1 MRRFTL
7 IIGSMDDF
15 EDPDA
20 LLAAYREHG
29 DNFCDPANGW
39 QPNAGA
45 YSVELPE
52 IANIGTDMTVERIAE
67 FYLFGKAF
75 SQDWCADGTFSIL
88 LNE

>member
-15 EDPDA
+15 EDADA

-29 DNFCDPANGW
+29 DNFCDYSATRVL
-39 QPNAGA
+39 AAA

-52 IANIGTDMTVERIAE
+52 IANIGTNMSVERIAE

-75 SQDWCADGTFSIL
+75 TEDWCAEGTFSIL